1 MARISKSRIE
11 TIIREEMAKHLEEA
25 NPSHR
30 RAGAPGGKG
39 GQFTKRGAGNIYSLS
54 NKAKDNVGADSEL
67 EVPARGKETATGKP
81 GSVPFGANTSSDPKK
96 QCGGTMFSSG
106 DDKSPSRSCSDY
118 PKLYELILDEM
129 NLDEQSCDSCI
140 QNFLMRI
147 SRANRALKSASNPK
161 ELKS

>member
-1 MARISKSRIE
+1 MRISRGRVE
-11 TIIREEMAKHLEEA
+11 AIIQEELQKYLDEA

-54 NKAKDNVGADSEL
+54 NKAKDDVGADSDL
-67 EVPARGKETATGKP
+67 EVPARGIETASGKP
-81 GSVPFGANTSSDPKK
+81 GSMKFGANTSNDPAV
-96 QCGGTMFSSG
+96 QCGRTMFSSG

-129 NLDEQSCDSCI
+129 RLDEDSCSGCI
-140 QNFLMRI
+140 QNFLKRI
-147 SRANRALKSASNPK
+147 TAANRALKSARDPK